1 MSDSFEPLCDGSIRY
16 HNDLPFRLESG
27 AQLPD
32 LTLVYE
38 TWGALNAKKSNAVL
52 VHHALSVGAQARKQD
67 QNPGFGWWQK
77 IIGPGK
83 AIDADNYFVIY
94 QQFAKLLRFHWPPQP
109 ECRNRPAVWGRLS

>member
-27 AQLPD
+27 AQPSG

-52 VHHALSVGAQARKQD
+52 VHHALSVGAHARKQD

-83 AIDADNYFVIY
+83 AIDTENYFIIY
-94 QQFAKLLRFHWPPQP
+94 IKNL
-109 ECRNRPAVWGRLS
+109 GI